1 MNYQVIIFGTGG
13 LAQILYTKLCQTG
26 HAVSAFVLEK
36 KYKNCEQFLGLPV
49 IDFEK
54 IEETYPPCSY
64 KFIIGIG
71 GNMLNKLRT
80 RIYHEFKA
88 KGYQPISYIDKS
100 ASILPDCSVGEH
112 CILFENVVAHSKVRI
127 GDNVY
132 VLPNTYLG
140 HHSVIEDNCFIA
152 AQVSLAGGVIIKK
165 GCFLGASSCVANS
178 VTIGESCVLAMG
190 SYCTKSSP
198 PDTLIINNE
207 FYDDAE
213 NRFDNYFQKAR
224 KNFE

>member
-1 MNYQVIIFGTGG
+1 MNETIIIFGIGG

-26 HAVSAFVLEK
+26 YTVSAFVLEK

-54 IEETYPPCSY
+54 IEETYPPHSY

-71 GNMLNKLRT
+71 ANMLNKLRT

-100 ASILPDCSVGEH
+100 ASLMPDSILGEH

-178 VTIGESCVLAMG
+178 VTIGESCVLAIG

-198 PDTLIINNE
+198 SDTLIINNE

-213 NRFDNYFQKAR
+213 KRFDNYFQKAR

>member
-1 MNYQVIIFGTGG
+1 MNETIIIFGIGG

-36 KYKNCEQFLGLPV
+36 NYIKSRQFLNLPV
-49 IDFEK
+49 VDFEN
-54 IEETYPPCSY
+54 IEKHYPPCSY

-100 ASILPDCSVGEH
+100 ASLMPDSILGEH
-112 CILFENVVAHSKVRI
+112 CIVFENVVAHSQVKI
-127 GDNVY
+127 GNNIY

-140 HHSVIEDNCFIA
+140 HHTVIEDNCFIA
-152 AQVSLAGGVIIKK
+152 AHVSLAGGVIIKK

-198 PDTLIINNE
+198 SDTLIINNE

-213 NRFDNYFQKAR
+213 KRFDNYFKKAR